1 MQGSS
6 LSPLY
11 DRMKGPAFMASDN
24 GRTAPAIWRLWL
36 LRLFG
41 LTLLIIG
48 IVLAVGGFKL
58 AALGGSLY
66 YVIVGIALVIAGL
79 LGLFGRFIGLQVYLA
94 VFVVT
99 FFWAIWE
106 VGFDGWALIP
116 RLVGPFILAIVSLLI
131 MPGRYVDGTS
141 TRRGLGAAATLVLL
155 VVTVIGIPLS
165 EQASAPLPLPE
176 KQGGSA
182 YFDDQI
188 KPAAAD
194 WPTWGGGGGQRFSD
208 LNQITPENVSRLKQ
222 AWVYHTGDIAKN
234 YGVELTPLKIGNT
247 VYGCSS
253 IHAAFAVDAATGKQ
267 KWRFDPKS
275 PVEYSPPN
283 SACRGVA
290 YYHNPQAASGDKCE
304 NRIIWGT
311 WDGKI
316 FAVDAA
322 TGKICEGFGNKGHI
336 DLTQGLG
343 KIFPTMVSVTSAPTI
358 VRGVVVTSQQ
368 VRDGERQKAPS
379 GVVRGWNAVTGELEW
394 AWDMNQPEI
403 TKLPPQGKTY
413 SLGSPNVWSTAVGD
427 EKLGLVYLPVANP
440 AGDYLSTGRTDAER
454 KYGSSITAL
463 DVTTGKPV
471 WVHQFVRNDV
481 WDYDT
486 PAQPSLVDFPTADG
500 KVPALVQTTKFG
512 DIFVLDRRNGNLLT
526 PVKDEPAPQGGVEPQ
541 ERSPTQVRSL
551 YNTTN
556 QPPVTEKQMWG
567 MSPIDQMLCRIQFRQ
582 ASYKGT
588 FTPPTAD
595 TPYIMAPGNN
605 GGSDWGSLSVD
616 VRRGVI
622 VANYN
627 IFTSY
632 MQLIPR
638 AVDDAMGVYYLGDP
652 RSKMPRPGF
661 NRPAA
666 DQPYGINPNQ
676 GWQMPTGLLCTQP
689 PYGRIRAIDLATGK
703 TLWDHPFGTAQRNG
717 PFGIPSYLPFQIGT
731 PNNGGALTTASGLI
745 FVAATTDDHL
755 RAIDLATGKTLWS
768 TELPAGG
775 QAAPISYEQG
785 GKQYV
790 VIMAGGHHSMKT
802 PAGDELIAYTLPDA
816 K

>member
-1 MQGSS
+1 
-6 LSPLY
+6 
-11 DRMKGPAFMASDN
+11 MAPEDIKLRP
-24 GRTAPAIWRLWL
+24 GHWRVWL

-41 LTLLIIG
+41 LMLLIIGAILVIGGVKLTSLGGSPYYLFIG
-48 IVLAVGGFKL
+48 IVLAVAGVL
-58 AALGGSLY
+58 A
-66 YVIVGIALVIAGL
+66 L
-79 LGLFGRFIGLQVYLA
+79 LGRFIGLQVYLA
-94 VFVVT
+94 AFIIT
-99 FFWAIWE
+99 FLWAIWE
-106 VGFDGWALIP
+106 VDFDGWALIP
-116 RLVGPFILAIVSLLI
+116 RMVGPFILAIIALFLL
-131 MPGRYVDGTS
+131 PAYFSNGTP
-141 TRRGLGAAATLVLL
+141 TRRSWGAGVTLLFLAILG
-155 VVTVIGIPLS
+155 IGVPLS
-165 EQASAPLPLPE
+165 NRKPAPLPLPSR
-176 KQGGSA
+176 QDDSNA
-182 YFDDQI
+182 YFDDET
-188 KPAAAD
+188 KPASAD
-194 WPTWGGGGGQRFSD
+194 WAAWGGGGGQRFSD
-208 LNQITPENVSRLKQ
+208 LSQITLENVSGLKQ
-222 AWVYHTGDIAKN
+222 VWVYHTGDIAKN
-234 YGVELTPLKIGNT
+234 YGVELTPLKIADT
-247 VYGCSS
+247 IYGCSS
-253 IHAAFAVDAATGKQ
+253 IHAAFALDAATGKQ

-275 PVEYSPPN
+275 PAEYSPPN

-290 YYHNPQAASGDKCE
+290 YYHNPGATSGQKCE
-304 NRIIWGT
+304 NRIVWGT

-316 FAVDAA
+316 FAVDAEN
-322 TGKICEGFGNKGHI
+322 GELCGDFGDKGHI
-336 DLTQGLG
+336 ALTQGLG
-343 KIFPTMVSVTSAPTI
+343 EIVPTMVSVTSAPTI
-358 VRGVVVTSQQ
+358 VRGVIVTSQQ
-368 VRDGERQKAPS
+368 IRDGERQKAPS

-403 TKLPPQGKTY
+403 TNLPPEGKTY
-413 SLGSPNVWSTAVGD
+413 SLGSPNAWSTAVGD
-427 EKLGLVYLPVANP
+427 EKLGLVYLPLANP
-440 AGDYLSTGRTDAER
+440 AGDYLSTGRTAAER
-454 KYGSSITAL
+454 KYGSSVTAL

-486 PAQPSLVDFPTADG
+486 PAQPSLVDFPTNSG

-526 PVKDEPAPQGGVEPQ
+526 PVKNEAAPQGGVEPK
-541 ERSPTQVRSL
+541 ERSPTQQRSL
-551 YNTTN
+551 YNTTD
-556 QPPVTEKQMWG
+556 QPRLTERQMWG
-567 MSPIDQMLCRIQFRQ
+567 MSPIDQMLCRIQFQQ
-582 ASYKGT
+582 ASYDGT
-588 FTPPTAD
+588 FTAPTAD
-595 TPYIMAPGNN
+595 KPYIMAPGNN

-627 IFTSY
+627 MFTSY

-689 PYGRIRAIDLATGK
+689 PYGGIRAIALATGK

-717 PFGIPSYLPFQIGT
+717 PFGIPSHLPFQIGT
-731 PNNGGALTTASGLI
+731 PNNGGSLITASGLI
-745 FVAATTDDHL
+745 FVGATTDDHL

-768 TELPAGG
+768 AVLSAGG
-775 QAAPISYEQG
+775 QAAPISYEQD

-802 PAGDELIAYTLPDA
+802 PAGDELIAYALPDA